1 MLILGFIFYLVKKNN
16 LLNKTL
22 NNYEVELQECF
33 KMAKL

>member
-1 MLILGFIFYLVKKNN
+1 MLILDFSFYLVKMNN
-16 LLNKTL
+16 LLNNTL